1 MNVFVFCFVLLSYL
15 VNVSFICVHCI
26 HTCFMSVCKCLL
38 CMHVHICVCT
48 YRCACMYV
56 HMHVNRCVCFACMC
70 VVVKL
75 ACKFTQYVCVYLYNP
90 ICMKVYAFTYFC
102 VCVYIYTCCMYVVFM
117 NEFMCVCI
125 HVTMHRCAY
134 VHTHIYMS
142 YGICSWVGII
152 FFNNTPC

>member
-1 MNVFVFCFVLLSYL
+1 LFYFAWWPGVIFWLTPVNVFVFCFVLLSYL

-26 HTCFMSVCKCLL
+26 HTCFINVCMCLL

-102 VCVYIYTCCMYVVFM
+102 VCV
-117 NEFMCVCI
+117 CVCI
-125 HVTMHRCAY
+125 YIYIY
-134 VHTHIYMS
+134 VLWYIQLGWY
-142 YGICSWVGII
+142 Y
-152 FFNNTPC
+152 FLQ